1 MNARLVNYKNGMT
14 ELAFPIMGCGAR
26 IGREDDNEIQLPHE
40 KVSKHHAALLP
51 AEGGWLIKDLGST
64 NGVFVN
70 GEQVPRAT
78 LKHGDRVRIGPYEL
92 FFETKGVGE
101 EWVPSYL
108 MDMSSKVHRPTIQ
121 QTKPPQKRQ
130 PGH

>member
-1 MNARLVNYKNGMT
+1 MNTRLASYRDGKA
-14 ELAFPIMGCGAR
+14 ELAFPIDGAHVT

-51 AEGGWLIKDLGST
+51 TESGWRIEDLESA

-70 GEQVPRAT
+70 GKQVRRAV
-78 LKHGDRVRIGPYEL
+78 LKQGDRVSIGPYEL
-92 FFETKGVGE
+92 VFETNVPPD

-108 MDMSSKVHRPTIQ
+108 MDLSSKVHEQTIFL
-121 QTKPPQKRQ
+121 TKPPPR
-130 PGH
+130 G